1 MAEKANFVN
10 VSPSELKF
18 RFELKKNTPVTLT
31 LQNPSG
37 DRVAFKVKTTS
48 PKKYCVRPSNGF
60 VEPNSSK
67 DVQVILQ
74 AQREMPASLA
84 DCKDKFLIQCVKLPG
99 SLPEQ
104 NEIKEITSDLFDTSR
119 VKDIRQTKLRVVLVA
134 PPRPPSPVPEGNEEP
149 NSPLTTKDALAHNL
163 DKKLTNAATDKS
175 DIRRRLAELE
185 GSVGSQ
191 QQVARST
198 GAYGVTQLV
207 LVALLAFVLG
217 YFMQVQAPALRHLLG
232 R

>member
-1 MAEKANFVN
+1 MSVTADPFHPPWL
-10 VSPSELKF
+10 SP

-84 DCKDKFLIQCVKLPG
+84 GGAWVSMCVG
-99 SLPEQ
+99 
-104 NEIKEITSDLFDTSR
+104 ITSGPCRTS
-119 VKDIRQTKLRVVLVA
+119 
-134 PPRPPSPVPEGNEEP
+134 
-149 NSPLTTKDALAHNL
+149 NSPWARGP
-163 DKKLTNAATDKS
+163 
-175 DIRRRLAELE
+175 DISIPLW
-185 GSVGSQ
+185 VQ
-191 QQVARST
+191 TARTSS
-198 GAYGVTQLV
+198 
-207 LVALLAFVLG
+207 
-217 YFMQVQAPALRHLLG
+217 
-232 R
+232 

>member
-1 MAEKANFVN
+1 M
-10 VSPSELKF
+10 
-18 RFELKKNTPVTLT
+18 TLT
-31 LQNPSG
+31 LQNPTG

-84 DCKDKFLIQCVKLPG
+84 GEQGHPGVCASLQPMHPVPLLSTCRPNAYPSPPGADCKDKFLIQCVKLPG

-119 VKDIRQTKLRVVLVA
+119 VKDIRYAGWGRGLRRSA
-134 PPRPPSPVPEGNEEP
+134 PCASTPPVCQRVC
-149 NSPLTTKDALAHNL
+149 AH
-163 DKKLTNAATDKS
+163 
-175 DIRRRLAELE
+175 R
-185 GSVGSQ
+185 VGGW
-191 QQVARST
+191 AW
-198 GAYGVTQLV
+198 
-207 LVALLAFVLG
+207 
-217 YFMQVQAPALRHLLG
+217 
-232 R
+232 